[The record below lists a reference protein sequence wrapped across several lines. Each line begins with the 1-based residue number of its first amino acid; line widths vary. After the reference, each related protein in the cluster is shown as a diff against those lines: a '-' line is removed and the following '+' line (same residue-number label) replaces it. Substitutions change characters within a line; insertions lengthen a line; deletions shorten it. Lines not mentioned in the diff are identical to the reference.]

1 MYLWYIA
8 VGWGAGKEMKM
19 KVVKA
24 DGRAF
29 NVEFL
34 AEKVMDGGSLPEG
47 LPQRVVNAVAKMVR
61 IERAEAKS

>member
-1 MYLWYIA
+1 
-8 VGWGAGKEMKM
+8 MKM